1 MEYQQIKNIIM
12 ELKVRGRKTTSKEIL
27 KLAKR
32 RQIDECDI
40 LAEIEE
46 MMRNQQIIKICCR
59 NNSIIYE
66 LTDNTKRIIADELE
80 YETEMLTEA
89 EIQESDNFREEIL
102 DVVNSLYKAVE
113 CYKEQMEDE
122 FNKINQKFSEHVVK
136 DKSVSSDSRH
146 ISERAEITQLKAEN
160 DKLKQVINTKNQII
174 EKFMNNQKCADN
186 QNGKQ
191 SNQIKKKEKKEKPES
206 EQKNNNNK
214 NSIKNRKNVFIVGDS
229 MLNALEEKR
238 LSNNKNFV
246 KVKNHPGATSQDIID
261 HLRPIIRKKPD
272 MIIVHAGT
280 NDLTSNINYLHNV
293 KAMVKEIQQDNNM
306 ETEIVFSSLFRRY
319 DMKDGV
325 KLVDD
330 VNIRLK
336 NYCHQNNIKLID
348 NSNITEELLGRKKL
362 HPTKRGISLFAR
374 NILKFLNL

>member
-1 MEYQQIKNIIM
+1 MN
-12 ELKVRGRKTTSKEIL
+12 
-27 KLAKR
+27 
-32 RQIDECDI
+32 
-40 LAEIEE
+40 
-46 MMRNQQIIKICCR
+46 
-59 NNSIIYE
+59 
-66 LTDNTKRIIADELE
+66 
-80 YETEMLTEA
+80 
-89 EIQESDNFREEIL
+89 
-102 DVVNSLYKAVE
+102 
-113 CYKEQMEDE
+113 
-122 FNKINQKFSEHVVK
+122 H
-136 DKSVSSDSRH
+136 SS
-146 ISERAEITQLKAEN
+146 TVL
-160 DKLKQVINTKNQII
+160 V
-174 EKFMNNQKCADN
+174 
-186 QNGKQ
+186 
-191 SNQIKKKEKKEKPES
+191 
-206 EQKNNNNK
+206 
-214 NSIKNRKNVFIVGDS
+214 
-229 MLNALEEKR
+229 
-238 LSNNKNFV
+238 
-246 KVKNHPGATSQDIID
+246 SQDYGVSISSV
-261 HLRPIIRKKPD
+261 RPIIRKKPD

>member
-1 MEYQQIKNIIM
+1 
-12 ELKVRGRKTTSKEIL
+12 
-27 KLAKR
+27 
-32 RQIDECDI
+32 
-40 LAEIEE
+40 
-46 MMRNQQIIKICCR
+46 
-59 NNSIIYE
+59 
-66 LTDNTKRIIADELE
+66 
-80 YETEMLTEA
+80 
-89 EIQESDNFREEIL
+89 
-102 DVVNSLYKAVE
+102 
-113 CYKEQMEDE
+113 
-122 FNKINQKFSEHVVK
+122 
-136 DKSVSSDSRH
+136 
-146 ISERAEITQLKAEN
+146 
-160 DKLKQVINTKNQII
+160 
-174 EKFMNNQKCADN
+174 MNNQKCADN

-206 EQKNNNNK
+206 EQKNNNNN

>member
-1 MEYQQIKNIIM
+1 M

-40 LAEIEE
+40 LAEIEK

-102 DVVNSLYKAVE
+102 DVVNSLHKAVE

-122 FNKINQKFSEHVVK
+122 FNKINQKFSEHVAK

-206 EQKNNNNK
+206 EQKNNNNN

-229 MLNALEEKR
+229 MLNALKKR
-238 LSNNKNFV
+238 DC
-246 KVKNHPGATSQDIID
+246 QII
-261 HLRPIIRKKPD
+261 K
-272 MIIVHAGT
+272 
-280 NDLTSNINYLHNV
+280 
-293 KAMVKEIQQDNNM
+293 
-306 ETEIVFSSLFRRY
+306 
-319 DMKDGV
+319 
-325 KLVDD
+325 
-330 VNIRLK
+330 
-336 NYCHQNNIKLID
+336 
-348 NSNITEELLGRKKL
+348 
-362 HPTKRGISLFAR
+362 
-374 NILKFLNL
+374 IL